1 MQTILLVVQILAAI
15 GLIALI
21 LVQHGR
27 GADAGAAFGSGAS
40 GSLFGSRGP
49 TSFLTRSTAVL
60 ATVFFV
66 NSLALAYLAS
76 HTTDGGSVIE
86 RVQSA
91 PEQEQAP
98 GESDPASSDIPSVP
112 KSLADDIPEEDMT
125 RGRSPTDVPDPPPE

>member
-76 HTTDGGSVIE
+76 HTTDRGSVME

-91 PEQEQAP
+91 PEQAP
-98 GESDPASSDIPSVP
+98 GESAPASSDVPSVP

-125 RGRSPTDVPDPPPE
+125 RGRSPADVPEPPPE